1 MKTTMTHSKSLHPF
15 WGLKTLLIA
24 GFLLGSIGA
33 FGQENKVLDPAQIL
47 VFTKTSGWRHS
58 SIEAGVKAL
67 KKLGEKDGFEVTQT
81 EDAFSFHPDNLIKY
95 QLVLFLSTTLEVLND
110 TQQKAFENYISQGG
124 AFMGIHAAADT
135 EYEWPFYG
143 KLVGAYFESHP
154 NDPNVLTAQL
164 RVLDPNHPA
173 TKNLPLSWTR
183 ADEWYNYK
191 NINPAIK
198 VLINL
203 EEDSYSGGTNGAKH
217 PIAWYHESLGGRA
230 FYTGGGH
237 TEASFEEAIF
247 LDHLSGGIAYCLGR
261 D

>member
-1 MKTTMTHSKSLHPF
+1 MIGVCGGSASGKTTVANKIISELGVP
-15 WGLKTLLIA
+15 WVTLLSMDS
-24 GFLLGSIGA
+24 FY
-33 FGQENKVLDPAQIL
+33 KVLN
-47 VFTKTSGWRHS
+47 
-58 SIEAGVKAL
+58 E
-67 KKLGEKDGFEVTQT
+67 
-81 EDAFSFHPDNLIKY
+81 N
-95 QLVLFLSTTLEVLND
+95 
-110 TQQKAFENYISQGG
+110 QQKAFENYISNGG

-154 NDPNVLTAQL
+154 NDPNVLTAQM
-164 RVLDPNHPA
+164 RVLDSKHPA

-203 EEDSYSGGTNGAKH
+203 EEGSYSGGTNGVNH

-237 TEASFEEAIF
+237 TEASFEEATF

>member
-1 MKTTMTHSKSLHPF
+1 MTHSRSLNPF
-15 WGLKTLLIA
+15 WLFKTLVLT
-24 GFLLGSIGA
+24 GFLLGSVGA
-33 FGQENKVLDPAQIL
+33 FAQENNGLDPAQIL

-67 KKLGEKDGFEVTQT
+67 KTLGEKDSFEVTQT
-81 EDAFSFHPDNLIKY
+81 EDAFSFHPDNLKKY
-95 QLVLFLSTTLEVLND
+95 QMVLFLSTTLEVLND
-110 TQQKAFENYISQGG
+110 TQQEAFENYIRQGG
-124 AFMGIHAAADT
+124 AFMGVHAAADT

-154 NDPNVLTAQL
+154 NDPNVLTAQM
-164 RVLDPNHPA
+164 RVLDSKHPA

-203 EEDSYSGGTNGAKH
+203 EEGSYSGGTNGANH

-237 TEASFEEAIF
+237 TEASFEETTF

>member
-1 MKTTMTHSKSLHPF
+1 M
-15 WGLKTLLIA
+15 
-24 GFLLGSIGA
+24 
-33 FGQENKVLDPAQIL
+33 
-47 VFTKTSGWRHS
+47 
-58 SIEAGVKAL
+58 
-67 KKLGEKDGFEVTQT
+67 
-81 EDAFSFHPDNLIKY
+81 
-95 QLVLFLSTTLEVLND
+95 
-110 TQQKAFENYISQGG
+110 SQGG

-154 NDPNVLTAQL
+154 NDPNVLTAQM

-203 EEDSYSGGTNGAKH
+203 EEDSYSGGTNGVKH

-237 TEASFEEAIF
+237 TEASFEEDHF
-247 LDHLSGGIAYCLGR
+247 LAHLSGGIAYCLGR

>member
-110 TQQKAFENYISQGG
+110 TQEKAFENYISQGG

-154 NDPNVLTAQL
+154 NDPNVLTAQM

-217 PIAWYHESLGGRA
+217 PIAWCHESLGGRA